1 MRLIRFGEPGLEKP
15 GVVLQ
20 NGTRLDVSAFVR
32 DYDEAF
38 FSNQGIVE
46 LQAILSSAPK
56 VDQSIRRGAAD
67 LQAQQDCM
75 HRLEFP

>member
-15 GVVLQ
+15 GLVLQ

-46 LQAILSSAPK
+46 L
-56 VDQSIRRGAAD
+56 
-67 LQAQQDCM
+67 
-75 HRLEFP
+75 

>member
-1 MRLIRFGEPGLEKP
+1 MRLIRFGEPGQEKP

-38 FSNQGIVE
+38 F
-46 LQAILSSAPK
+46 
-56 VDQSIRRGAAD
+56 RTRG
-67 LQAQQDCM
+67 L
-75 HRLEFP
+75 

>member
-15 GVVLQ
+15 GLVLQ

-46 LQAILSSAPK
+46 LQANLYSAPNGTCY
-56 VDQSIRRGAAD
+56 SST
-67 LQAQQDCM
+67 
-75 HRLEFP
+75 